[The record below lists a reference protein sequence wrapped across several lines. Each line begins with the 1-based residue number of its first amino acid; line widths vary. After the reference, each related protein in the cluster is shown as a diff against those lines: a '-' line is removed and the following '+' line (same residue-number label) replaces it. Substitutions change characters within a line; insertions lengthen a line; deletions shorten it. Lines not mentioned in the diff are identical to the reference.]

1 MAPTVALTAMCL
13 VASSVAAGCGNV
25 TVLTVSHAGDTDG
38 VTATTIRVGA
48 LGSFSG
54 FAAPSFAPVETGAAI
69 YFDQLNASGGVYGR
83 KIVYSPIV
91 DDGTSPSGNTAG
103 AQRLVQ
109 SKVLGRGLVGVRRS
123 F

>member
-1 MAPTVALTAMCL
+1 VATL
-13 VASSVAAGCGNV
+13 VLAASSFAGCGNV

-38 VTATTIRVGA
+38 VTATSIRVGA

-54 FAAPSFAPVETGAAI
+54 FAASSFAPVTTGAAV

-83 KIVYSPIV
+83 KIVYAPIV

-103 AQRLVQ
+103 A
-109 SKVLGRGLVGVRRS
+109 
-123 F
+123 